1 MKRVLVTGANG
12 FVGSGLCNRL
22 LSEGHQVTAA
32 LRRPVM
38 PFFHERIKSVIVGH
52 VDDKTDWTKAVEG
65 IDIVVH
71 LAARV
76 HQMAED
82 AVDPLHAYRQVN
94 VEGTKNLAE
103 SAARAGVRRLVYLS
117 SVKVNGEERLSA
129 YREKDEPAPQDAY
142 GISKMEG
149 EIQLGAIAEKTA
161 MEFVVIR
168 PPLVYGPAVK
178 ANFLALMRLV
188 DRKIPLPLANVSNR
202 RSFIYLGNLV
212 DCITTCMTHPSAAGQ
227 TYLVSDDRDISTPE
241 LIRLIASAL
250 NTAAYLFPCPQTL
263 LRSVAGLLGKKEA
276 SNRLL
281 GSLIVDISKIKKELS
296 WTPPFTVESGLLN
309 TAKWFKERNKI

>member
-12 FVGSGLCNRL
+12 FVGDGLCKRL

-32 LRRPVM
+32 LRRPVV
-38 PFFHERIKSVIVGH
+38 PFFHESINSVIVGN
-52 VDDKTDWTKAVEG
+52 VDDKTDWTNAIEG

-76 HQMAED
+76 HQMAEE
-82 AVDPLHAYRQVN
+82 AVDPLQAYRQVN
-94 VEGTKNLAE
+94 VKGTKNLAE
-103 SAARAGVRRLVYLS
+103 SSARAGVSRFVYLS
-117 SVKVNGEERLSA
+117 SVKVNGEESLTA
-129 YREKDEPAPQDAY
+129 YRENDEPMPEDAY
-142 GISKMEG
+142 GISKIEG
-149 EIQLGAIAEKTA
+149 ERQLSAIAENCA

-168 PPLVYGPAVK
+168 PPLVYGPSVK

-212 DCITTCMTHPSAAGQ
+212 DCIITCMNHPSAAGQ
-227 TYLVSDDRDISTPE
+227 TYLVSDDRDISTPD
-241 LIRLIASAL
+241 LIRWIACAL

-263 LRSVAGLLGKKEA
+263 LSLVAGLLGKKDA
-276 SNRLL
+276 LNRLL
-281 GSLIVDISKIKKELS
+281 GSLTVDISKIKRELS

>member
-1 MKRVLVTGANG
+1 MVPR
-12 FVGSGLCNRL
+12 
-22 LSEGHQVTAA
+22 
-32 LRRPVM
+32 
-38 PFFHERIKSVIVGH
+38 
-52 VDDKTDWTKAVEG
+52 
-65 IDIVVH
+65 
-71 LAARV
+71 
-76 HQMAED
+76 QMAED
-82 AVDPLHAYRQVN
+82 AVDPLQAYRQVN
-94 VEGTKNLAE
+94 VKGTKNLVE
-103 SAARAGVRRLVYLS
+103 SSARAGVSRFLFLS
-117 SVKVNGEERLSA
+117 SVKVNGEESLTA
-129 YREKDEPAPQDAY
+129 YRENDEPMPEDAY

-149 EIQLGAIAEKTA
+149 ERQLSAIAENCA

-168 PPLVYGPAVK
+168 PPLVYGPSVK

-241 LIRLIASAL
+241 LIRWIACAL
-250 NTAAYLFPCPQTL
+250 NTAAYLFPCSQTL
-263 LRSVAGLLGKKEA
+263 LSLVAGLLGKKDA
-276 SNRLL
+276 LNRLL
-281 GSLIVDISKIKKELS
+281 GTLTVDISKIKRELS